1 MKLVIGNKNYSS
13 WSMRP
18 WVLMRHFDIAFDEV
32 LLRFDFAPGSAFY
45 RELARE
51 TIAQWRRD
59 NNEVRLHSSIG
70 RIPPARFA
78 EQHRR
83 QPTRSRNL
91 QPRDSFRNTGTAERG
106 WSEERLRA
114 GRSGRSVTAVSVLCS
129 APTSHGTSRRSAKHD
144 AAAR

>member
-1 MKLVIGNKNYSS
+1 MKLVIGNKNHSS

-18 WVLMRHFDIAFDEV
+18 WVLMRHFGIAFDEV

-59 NNEVRLHSSIG
+59 NNEVRPHSSIG
-70 RIPPARFA
+70 RIPPGRFA
-78 EQHRR
+78 EQ

-91 QPRDSFRNTGTAERG
+91 QPGLLPKHWYGGKGSVRRTPPSRSFWPVGNGGIRAVFCAQVARG
-106 WSEERLRA
+106 ID
-114 GRSGRSVTAVSVLCS
+114 G
-129 APTSHGTSRRSAKHD
+129 
-144 AAAR
+144 AALGEA